1 MKLIRPAE
9 LSLRYKIPLRV
20 IALVLITA
28 FFVTSPMVFREYD
41 ETRRDLV
48 AHSAGLGRVL
58 ADSLTSPVI
67 HDDLWR
73 AYEVVQSPQRR
84 DGGEFETLATEIVVV
99 LDPEFRTFVS
109 TQPLRFPL
117 GVKPAQM
124 ESDFTQIE
132 QTFAADDS
140 GLQRLIEPPQSG
152 SIYMV
157 TPIVADGVLLG
168 RLVLGYS
175 RQVFVPRLSNLVAR
189 SVLVTLVVLLVLLPL
204 SAWWARKLADPL
216 VVLADAMDKMAVE
229 LPDPERIPTLP
240 TGDEIGRLAK
250 AFRGML
256 NDLREKEQIEQQML
270 VSERLAAVGRLAAGI
285 AHEINN
291 PLGGMLNALSTFR
304 RHGTQD
310 PLTEKTASLLE
321 RGLTQIKD
329 TVAALL
335 VEAKLVSHS
344 LTPEDI
350 EDIHILVSVAA
361 NDKSARFLWRNQVS
375 ATLPFSSTQVRQVLL
390 NLLQNAVQAIDHGGL
405 VECNTYVE
413 NDHLII
419 VVENDGSYIPME
431 RLPFLFEPFTTGRAE
446 GNGLGLW
453 VTYQIVKQLN
463 GGLDVDSQP
472 GLTRFVIDLPFP
484 EST

>member
-1 MKLIRPAE
+1 MKLVRPAE
-9 LSLRYKIPLRV
+9 LSLRYRIPLRV

-28 FFVTSPMVFREYD
+28 FIVTASMVFREHD

-48 AHSAGLGRVL
+48 AHAASLGRVL
-58 ADSLTSPVI
+58 AETLTAPMM

-73 AYEVVQSPQRR
+73 AYEVVRSPQRR
-84 DGGEFETLATEIVVV
+84 DGGEFETLAIETVVV
-99 LDPEFRTFVS
+99 LDSEFRTFVS
-109 TQPLRFPL
+109 TQPSRFPL
-117 GVKPAQM
+117 GVNPSQL
-124 ESDFTQIE
+124 EGDFTQI
-132 QTFAADDS
+132 QQALGADDIET
-140 GLQRLIEPPQSG
+140 QRLIEPPQSG

-175 RQVFVPRLSNLVAR
+175 RQVFIPRLNNLVTR
-189 SVLVTLVVLLVLLPL
+189 SVWVTLAVLLVLLPF

-216 VVLADAMDKMAVE
+216 VALAQAMDRMAVE
-229 LPDPERIPTLP
+229 LPDPEKIPALP
-240 TGDEIGRLAK
+240 PGDEIGRLAK

-256 NDLREKEQIEQQML
+256 NDLREKQQIEQQML
-270 VSERLAAVGRLAAGI
+270 VSERLAAVGRLSASI

-304 RHGTQD
+304 RHGAQD

-321 RGLTQIKD
+321 RGLTQIRD

-335 VEAKLVSHS
+335 VEAKMASHS

-350 EDIHILVSVAA
+350 EDIYILVSVAA
-361 NDKSARFLWRNQVS
+361 HDKSARFVWRNQIN

-390 NLLQNAVQAIDHGGL
+390 NLLQNAVQAVDHGGL
-405 VECNTYVE
+405 IECNIYVE
-413 NDHLII
+413 NDHLMI
-419 VVENDGSYIPME
+419 VVENDGSYIPKE
-431 RLPFLFEPFTTGRAE
+431 RLPFLFEPFASGRAE

>member
-28 FFVTSPMVFREYD
+28 FIVTASTVFREYD
-41 ETRRDLV
+41 QSRRDLV
-48 AHSAGLGRVL
+48 ANSAGLGRVL
-58 ADSLTSPVI
+58 ADTLTVPMI

-73 AYEVVQSPQRR
+73 AYEVIRSPQRR
-84 DGGEFETLATEIVVV
+84 GSGEFETLAAEIVVV
-99 LDPEFRTFVS
+99 LDPGFHTFVS
-109 TQPLRFPL
+109 TQPTRFPL
-117 GVKPAQM
+117 GIYLAQL
-124 ESDFTQIE
+124 EGDFTQI
-132 QTFAADDS
+132 QQALGADDI
-140 GLQRLIEPPQSG
+140 GIQRLIEPPQSDY
-152 SIYMV
+152 IYMV

-175 RQVFVPRLSNLVAR
+175 RQVFIPRLRNLITR
-189 SVLVTLVVLLVLLPL
+189 SVLVTLAVLLVLLPL
-204 SAWWARKLADPL
+204 STWWARKLADPL
-216 VVLADAMDKMAVE
+216 VALAEAMDKVAIE
-229 LPDPERIPTLP
+229 LPDPAKIPLLP
-240 TGDEIGRLAK
+240 TGDEIGRLAQ

-256 NDLREKEQIEQQML
+256 SDLREKEQIEQQML
-270 VSERLAAVGRLAAGI
+270 VSERLAAVGRLSAGI

-304 RHGTQD
+304 RHGAQD

-321 RGLTQIKD
+321 RGLTQIRD

-335 VEAKLVSHS
+335 VEAKVESHP
-344 LTPEDI
+344 LTPADI
-350 EDIHILVSVAA
+350 EDIHILVTAA
-361 NDKSARFLWRNQVS
+361 AEKKAARFIWCNQVS
-375 ATLPFSSTQVRQVLL
+375 GVLPFSSTQVRQVLL
-390 NLLQNAVQAIDHGGL
+390 NLLQNAVQAIGEGGF
-405 VECNTYVE
+405 VECKTSVE
-413 NDHLII
+413 NNHLII
-419 VVENDGSYIPME
+419 VVENDGSYIPQE

-463 GGLDVDSQP
+463 GGLDVDSHP

>member
-1 MKLIRPAE
+1 MRFVRPAD

-28 FFVTSPMVFREYD
+28 LVVTASMAFREYD
-41 ETRRDLV
+41 EARQDLV

-58 ADSLTSPVI
+58 AEALTAPMI

-73 AYEVVQSPQRR
+73 AYEVIRSPQRR
-84 DGGEFETLATEIVVV
+84 SSGEFETLATEIVVV
-99 LDPEFRTFVS
+99 LDPGFHTYVS
-109 TQPLRFPL
+109 TQPKRFPL
-117 GVKPAQM
+117 GVYPAQQ
-124 ESDFTQIE
+124 EADFTQIQHVVE
-132 QTFAADDS
+132 ADATAI
-140 GLQRLIEPPQSG
+140 QRVIEPPQSNH
-152 SIYMV
+152 IYMV
-157 TPIVADGVLLG
+157 TPVVADGVLLG

-175 RQVFVPRLSNLVAR
+175 QDVFLPRLKNLVGS
-189 SVLVTLVVLLVLLPL
+189 SVQTTLVVLAVLLPL

-270 VSERLAAVGRLAAGI
+270 VSERLAAVGRLSAGI

-304 RHGTQD
+304 RHGAHD
-310 PLTEKTASLLE
+310 PQTEKTASLLE
-321 RGLTQIKD
+321 RGLIQIRN

-335 VEAKLVSHS
+335 VQSKVESHP

-350 EDIHILVSVAA
+350 EDIHILVATAA
-361 NDKSARFLWRNQVS
+361 KKKNARFVWCNQID
-375 ATLPFSSTQVRQVLL
+375 APLPLNSTRVRQILL
-390 NLLQNAVQAIDHGGL
+390 NLLQNAVQAIREGGF
-405 VECNTYVE
+405 VECKTAVQ
-413 NDHLII
+413 NDRLII
-419 VVENDGSYIPME
+419 VVENDGSHIPQE
-431 RLPFLFEPFTTGRAE
+431 RMTDLFEPFSSGRPD
-446 GNGLGLW
+446 GYGLGLW
-453 VTYQIVKQLN
+453 VTYQIVKEMN
-463 GGLDVDSQP
+463 GGLDVDSHP
-472 GLTRFVIDLPFP
+472 DMTRFVIDLPFG
-484 EST
+484 ESA